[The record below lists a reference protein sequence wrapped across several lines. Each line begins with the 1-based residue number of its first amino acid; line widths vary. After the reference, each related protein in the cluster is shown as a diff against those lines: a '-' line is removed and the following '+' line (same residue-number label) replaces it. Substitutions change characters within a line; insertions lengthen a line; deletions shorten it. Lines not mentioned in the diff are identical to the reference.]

1 MRSLARMPDRGVPQ
15 RMTRRRFLTLAG
27 MLGVALVGRPVA
39 AHTGDPSHGGYTDA
53 LIHEAMDDLNAWIGW
68 LGANKGYIGEFGVP
82 SNLGQRRE
90 QFYPDQEQWREL
102 GEVYFAR
109 LDGAKLWATMHDCS
123 ERQLWGGYYAS
134 LYIPNGDQETRA
146 ISRAISRPT
155 YQATLLE
162 SHASTPDYLRGLH
175 FTGGD
180 EFDESVNSNAN
191 PGVFDK
197 DYWYPG
203 IARDPETGLN
213 TFEYLATRGIGVV
226 RLPFRWERIQPTL
239 RDLLSSTE
247 LRRYK
252 ASVASAAAAGIKV
265 VIDCHN
271 YGGYCTSSGRQ
282 ALNTPALPTVAFVD
296 LWSRLSTHFQ
306 NDPNVVAYDLMNEP
320 YNHGGIDRGSYAT
333 AEEAWEA
340 ITQRVVNQIR
350 NKGDTKK
357 IMVPTYANVQRTPRK
372 HRKPW
377 IVNGGDFMYTS
388 HHYFDQYTGSGTG
401 GGDYARSY
409 DEEVAISTGEGY

>member
-1 MRSLARMPDRGVPQ
+1 MSPSLTHAPDRAVL
-15 RMTRRRFLTLAG
+15 RKMSRREFLALAG

-53 LIHEAMDDLNAWIGW
+53 LIHEAMDDLNAWIDW
-68 LGANKGYIGEFGVP
+68 LGPNKGYVGEFGVP
-82 SNLGQRRE
+82 SNVGDSRD

-134 LYIPNGDQETRA
+134 LYIPKGDSRTN
-146 ISRAISRPT
+146 RAISRPT
-155 YQATLLE
+155 YQAALLE
-162 SHASTPDYLRGLH
+162 AHPGTPDYLRGLH

-180 EFDESVNSNAN
+180 KFDEEVNSNSN

-203 IARDPETGLN
+203 IARNPETGLN
-213 TFEYLATRGIGVV
+213 TFEYLATRGIGLV

-239 RDLLSSTE
+239 KDPLSRTE
-247 LRRYK
+247 LDRYK
-252 ASVASAAAAGIKV
+252 ASVASATAAGIKV
-265 VIDCHN
+265 VTDCHN
-271 YGGYCTSSGRQ
+271 YGGYCTTSGRQ
-282 ALNTPALPTVAFVD
+282 ALNTPALPASAFVD

-320 YNHGGIDRGSYAT
+320 YNHGGISRGSYAT
-333 AEEAWEA
+333 AEKAWEA
-340 ITQRVVNQIR
+340 ITQRVVNRIR
-350 NKGDTKK
+350 NKGDKKK

-372 HRKPW
+372 HPRPW

-388 HHYFDQYTGSGTG
+388 HHYFDHYTGSGTG

-409 DEEVAISTGEGY
+409 DEEVAISTEKGY